1 MKKITFD
8 LDIHSYQIDFS
19 GQVNNS
25 FYINWMEIGR
35 FKLLDAV
42 GLPIS
47 TLLSQGSLP
56 AIANTTI
63 CYKTPLFLSDRVWVE
78 LWLSALGYSSA
89 VMRFHFY
96 NAASSVENLRD
107 RVLAAEGYQRTMFV
121 DKESLKP
128 KRFSRPEKD
137 AFFPYLDVKPMDEID
152 LLPKS
157 PRFSST
163 LKRSNE

>member
-107 RVLAAEGYQRTMFV
+107 RVLAAEGYQRTMFI

-137 AFFPYLDVKPMDEID
+137 AFFSYLDVKPMDEID

-157 PRFSST
+157 PRLSST